1 MKVYKTARV
10 KQNKSMMMQLEDGTL
25 VLKQYGASVNLWLQ
39 LLFFILLFL
48 LDQVFQN
55 TELDSW
61 TFLLLPSPATF
72 FTL

>member
-61 TFLLLPSPATF
+61 NFLLLPSPATF

>member
-55 TELDSW
+55 TELDS
-61 TFLLLPSPATF
+61 
-72 FTL
+72 

>member
-1 MKVYKTARV
+1 MKVYKTACV

>member
-61 TFLLLPSPATF
+61 TYLLLPSPATF